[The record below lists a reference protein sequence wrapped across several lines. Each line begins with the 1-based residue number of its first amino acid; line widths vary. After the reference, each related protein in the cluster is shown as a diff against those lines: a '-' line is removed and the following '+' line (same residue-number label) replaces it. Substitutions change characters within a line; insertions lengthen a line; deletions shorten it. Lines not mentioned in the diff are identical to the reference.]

1 MEPIR
6 LQKYLSDCGVLSR
19 RAAEA
24 EIMAKKITVNGV
36 PACLGDKVDPER
48 DVVEY
53 QGKRVTS
60 AQKCGED
67 GLRRYTYILLNKPI
81 GYVTTMSDEKGR
93 KTVADLIADVGTRV
107 YPVGRL
113 DLYSDGLLLCTDDG
127 ELTNRIMHPSHEVP
141 KTYLATINS
150 LLTEEDLAILA
161 EPFELDGYM
170 LRPFDVEFVR
180 YFKDAQVPSTLVKF
194 TLYEGRNREI
204 RRIVSHYGCKLSRLT
219 RISIGALTVRGIPA
233 GKWRHLT
240 EEEIAYLKQI

>member
-36 PACLGDKVDPER
+36 PACLGDKVDPEQ

-53 QGKRVTS
+53 NGVPVTNRK
-60 AQKCGED
+60 KCGED
-67 GLRRYTYILLNKPI
+67 GNRRYTYILLNKPV

-150 LLTEEDLAILA
+150 LLTEEDLAVLA
-161 EPFELDGYM
+161 EPFELDG
-170 LRPFDVEFVR
+170 
-180 YFKDAQVPSTLVKF
+180 
-194 TLYEGRNREI
+194 
-204 RRIVSHYGCKLSRLT
+204 
-219 RISIGALTVRGIPA
+219 
-233 GKWRHLT
+233 
-240 EEEIAYLKQI
+240 